1 MSFPIVGAAG
11 MPVPVFEVDGP
22 HIEEEEGRGS
32 KALCFCGLLG
42 SGMWDEWLCIGEG
55 LDFFDFFCDLRL
67 TKQ

>member
-22 HIEEEEGRGS
+22 HIEEEGRGS

-42 SGMWDEWLCIGEG
+42 ERHVGCVVVYGGGIG
-55 LDFFDFFCDLRL
+55 FF
-67 TKQ
+67 